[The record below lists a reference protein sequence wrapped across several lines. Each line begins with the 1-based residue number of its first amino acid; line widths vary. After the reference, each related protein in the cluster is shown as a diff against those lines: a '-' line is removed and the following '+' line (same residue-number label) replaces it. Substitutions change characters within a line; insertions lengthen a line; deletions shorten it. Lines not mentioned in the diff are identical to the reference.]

1 MGNVTFKGD
10 FTQAQRKIM
19 LRAVRIGRE
28 DVMREAGEVMLD
40 HISPYIPMKSGKLRH
55 DGRVRVSPY
64 RFDVTWGNKTPY
76 AHYQFEGEVWG
87 RNIITNRGWRR
98 FPKTGPTGRKM
109 GDGTSIIAQSACWG
123 IDSDGQLFRAKKG
136 DVIYT
141 RHYTTPGT
149 GDHWTDRFRQ
159 GSQYKSFRL
168 WLTKHLQKVWE
179 RGDTK

>member
-64 RFDVTWGNKTPY
+64 RFDVIWGNKTPY
-76 AHYQFEGEVWG
+76 ARYQFEGEIWG
-87 RNIITNRGWRR
+87 PNIYNKKSGRWFSRG
-98 FPKTGPTGRKM
+98 PKHPTGRKI
-109 GDGTSIIAQSACWG
+109 GDGTAVY
-123 IDSDGQLFRAKKG
+123 DRKG
-136 DVIYT
+136 NVIYV
-141 RHYTTPGT
+141 RQYTTPGT
-149 GDHWTDRFRQ
+149 GDHWTERFRQ